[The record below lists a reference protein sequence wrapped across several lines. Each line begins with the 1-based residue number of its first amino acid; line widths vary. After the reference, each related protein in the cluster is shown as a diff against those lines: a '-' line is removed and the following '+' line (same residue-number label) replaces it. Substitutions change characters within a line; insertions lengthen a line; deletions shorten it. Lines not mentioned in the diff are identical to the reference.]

1 MMSLIHRLLGRL
13 LGRAT
18 WPGFIEQD
26 GVSDRR
32 LPGRAASTAF
42 GLAIGLTIGLV
53 LGGAC
58 LAGMTGC
65 QKALFSPDEERSP
78 FDRYDTIRGQRAPTY
93 NEDEYGRRKPNVRG
107 RLLTND

>member
-1 MMSLIHRLLGRL
+1 MMSLIHRLLGR
-13 LGRAT
+13 ASS
-18 WPGFIEQD
+18 PGFIEQD
-26 GVSDRR
+26 GVFDRCLPGC

-42 GLAIGLTIGLV
+42 GLAIGLV
-53 LGGAC
+53 LAGAC

-78 FDRYDTIRGQRAPTY
+78 YDRYDAIRGQRAPTY